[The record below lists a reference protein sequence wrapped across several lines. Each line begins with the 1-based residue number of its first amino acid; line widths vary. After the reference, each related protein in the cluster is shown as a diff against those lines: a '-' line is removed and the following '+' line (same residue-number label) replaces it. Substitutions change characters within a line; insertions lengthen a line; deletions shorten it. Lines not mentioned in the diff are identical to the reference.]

1 MRAVRNNEPL
11 MGNVG
16 HASLG
21 ILARALVVSVGLLFL
36 LTACHADPSG
46 LSSKARADFEWF
58 STLGFPD
65 VKGCPCVRLENG
77 GSWTAKGEPVRIE
90 HIIAFVLA
98 TNAGTLKL
106 FTADLSDCSVTN
118 SSLPKEKMSS
128 RAFEWVDLR
137 EQAKAQIQEIQSR
150 PPKED
155 DPFRHLHPTSEE
167 RAEVFVLAWACWRQ
181 GILQEARRLYDEAQ
195 KIPTRIHGH
204 EHNLSFRG
212 ALQQDIGHNMM
223 WRAIRGLGDPS
234 VSRTEI
240 LRQLETILR
249 NYPNSRHCERA
260 RKTAQVLRRMIA
272 EDQAHAALSPADL
285 ARARVEEQVSELIY
299 QLRDQ
304 NGHQI
309 MTPGRCDI
317 FFSWSSATN
326 TAAHQLVRLGYPA
339 VPQLIAVLDSDT
351 LTRSLGAIRF
361 TQDPDFVLTVG
372 DCAEAILQR
381 ITGKSFFGSRSG
393 RDYLSNTYMSAA
405 VEGPAARKTAEAWWT
420 DFQKKGEKQALIDA
434 VATGGHDAPAQ
445 AELLTGRY
453 PDVATAALVR
463 GAKAA
468 TNGSVRAGLVD
479 QLGKTGNPLGVDFL
493 RDELVHSPMLESRVA
508 AAFALRTLEHETA
521 VAAMIKEWRQKPEQ
535 SEENEYVWNQVTEF
549 LSGCDSDEAIIALTA
564 DIRQRSPR
572 AKYEAVVALG
582 DTNRWSWRHEAQ
594 PTSPKTLEAT
604 EQALAGLLEDTT
616 ECFNTSM
623 SRNDKGLSD
632 PRICDLAAWF
642 LSDRWP
648 DRYAFDVEGSLETRN
663 RQRLLSLNSWRTAH
677 SLPTVPV
684 PTPKSVTERPKIART
699 NSTVVT
705 SVEWSEDSAEPRP
718 AFAALISAMKNQRL
732 DAKRFVE
739 VLTSFAAHPEPNAMG
754 LDLKAF
760 READLTGVRLVARLI
775 PGTPPSPDGSIGW
788 DVSRHVELGGKS
800 IQGSLGGGGLD
811 SYTAASD
818 WADLASGLK
827 KAVSSLPETPFEI
840 SARIVGAGGTR
851 ITRPGK

>member
-1 MRAVRNNEPL
+1 
-11 MGNVG
+11 MGDVG
-16 HASLG
+16 RASLG
-21 ILARALVVSVGLLFL
+21 ILARALIASLCL
-36 LTACHADPSG
+36 LTSCNADPSG
-46 LSSKARADFEWF
+46 LSSKALADFEWF
-58 STLGFPD
+58 STLGFAD
-65 VKGCPCVRLENG
+65 LKGCPCVRLENG

-90 HIIAFVLA
+90 HITAFVIA

-106 FTADLSDCSVTN
+106 FTADFSDSSVTN
-118 SSLPKEKMSS
+118 ASLPKERMNS

-137 EQAKAQIQEIQSR
+137 EQAKAQIQAIQSR

-155 DPFRHLHPTSEE
+155 DPFRHFHPTSEE

-181 GILQEARRLYDEAQ
+181 GMLQEAQRLYDEAQ
-195 KIPTRIHGH
+195 KLPARIHGH
-204 EHNLSFRG
+204 EHTLTFRG
-212 ALQQDIGHNMM
+212 ALEQDIGHNMM
-223 WRAIRGLGDPS
+223 WRAIQGLGDPS

-249 NYPNSRHCERA
+249 NYPHSRHCERA

-285 ARARVEEQVSELIY
+285 ARARVEEQVRELIY

-317 FFSWSSATN
+317 FFSWSGATN
-326 TAAHQLVRLGYPA
+326 TAAHQLVRLSYPA

-351 LTRSLGAIRF
+351 LTRALGAIRF

-393 RDYLSNTYMSAA
+393 GDYLSNTYMSAA
-405 VEGPAARKTAEAWWT
+405 GKGPAARKSAEAWWA
-420 DFQKKGEKQALIDA
+420 DFQKKGEKQALVDA
-434 VATGGHDAPAQ
+434 IASGGPDTPSQ
-445 AELLTGRY
+445 AELLTQRY
-453 PDVATAALVR
+453 PDVAMAALVR

-479 QLGKTGNPLGVDFL
+479 QIGKMGNPSGLDFL
-493 RDELVHSPMLESRVA
+493 RDELVHSPLLESRVA

-521 VAAMIKEWRQKPEQ
+521 VAAMINEWRQKPENTG
-535 SEENEYVWNQVTEF
+535 ENEYVWNQVTEF
-549 LSGCDSDEAIIALTA
+549 LSGCDSIEAITALTA
-564 DIRQRSPR
+564 DIGQRSPR
-572 AKYEAVVALG
+572 AKYEVVLALG
-582 DTNRWSWRHEAQ
+582 DTNRWSRRHESE
-594 PTSPKTLEAT
+594 PPSPKTLQAM
-604 EQALAGLLEDTT
+604 EQALTGLLVDTT
-616 ECFNTSM
+616 ECFNTSF

-648 DRYAFDVEGSLETRN
+648 DRYSFDVEGSLENRN
-663 RQRLLSLNSWRTAH
+663 RQRLSNLNAWRTAH
-677 SLPTVPV
+677 NLPAVAVPAS
-684 PTPKSVTERPKIART
+684 KSIMERPKVARS

-705 SVEWSEDSAEPRP
+705 SVEWSEDSAEPRS
-718 AFAALISAMKNQRL
+718 AFAARISAMKNQRF
-732 DAKRFVE
+732 DAKHFVE
-739 VLTSFAAHPEPNAMG
+739 VLTSFASHPEPNAMG

-760 READLTGVRLVARLI
+760 RDGDLTGVRLVARLI

-811 SYTAASD
+811 SYTTAGD
-818 WADLASGLK
+818 WEDLASGIK